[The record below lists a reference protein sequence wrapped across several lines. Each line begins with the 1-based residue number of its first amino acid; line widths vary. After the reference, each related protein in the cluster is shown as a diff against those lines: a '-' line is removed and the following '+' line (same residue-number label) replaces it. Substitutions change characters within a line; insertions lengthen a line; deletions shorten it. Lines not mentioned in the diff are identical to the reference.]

1 MSYRELIAGTGELLG
16 IPGMLPD
23 DTGDVTISDGA
34 ITVVIGHDEAPDR
47 VTVRGRV
54 GPVPEYCGG
63 GLYRMLLSANL
74 RPEETKG
81 AALAIDADSGDIF
94 LSRSDRVE
102 GLPVEVF
109 AGLLQDFV
117 NALARFRADVEA
129 FARFSEETGR
139 SADEPPAKP
148 SPGSEMIIKG

>member
-1 MSYRELIAGTGELLG
+1 MKKMKKWFALCLTALL
-16 IPGMLPD
+16 
-23 DTGDVTISDGA
+23 TIL
-34 ITVVIGHDEAPDR
+34 
-47 VTVRGRV
+47 
-54 GPVPEYCGG
+54 YC
-63 GLYRMLLSANL
+63 LSAAVPAKAAL
-74 RPEETKG
+74 DTDEIDAIIDSIPEEWPDAPEIG
-81 AALAIDADSGDIF
+81 AEAAILIDADSGDIF